1 MLTFKTI
8 KPKTAEVIQKLVDFS
23 KIEEIKFVTKVEDLK
38 RLGKK
43 TEDDL
48 LVKFVEG
55 FKIYFSYV
63 VKNCPNLK
71 QLLNVRILI
80 KYYEEAI
87 DFLSVLF
94 KDELMGKSLC
104 SIPLKLSWDGV
115 FVPENTLRKPKK
127 DVDYP

>member
-1 MLTFKTI
+1 MLLTFKTI
-8 KPKTAEVIQKLVDFS
+8 KPKTAELIQKLVDFS

-38 RLGKK
+38 RLEKK
-43 TEDDL
+43 TEEDL

-55 FKIYFSYV
+55 FKIYFNYV
-63 VKNCPNLK
+63 VKCCPNLK

-87 DFLSVLF
+87 DFLSGLF

-104 SIPLKLSWDGV
+104 SI
-115 FVPENTLRKPKK
+115 
-127 DVDYP
+127 